1 MSTVIEHKDHSAPR
15 PAVDRERVAAAF
27 RYFMEALG
35 LDPADPNLVGT
46 DERVARACE
55 EILGGLSP
63 AAEPRISTFPNES
76 NYTELVTVRDIPFY
90 SVCAHHFLPFFGTAY
105 VAYLPGERLAGLS
118 KLPRVVNYF
127 ARRPQLQ
134 ERVTTQVADFLHER
148 LDAAGVITVLE
159 ARHLCMEMRGVSRPG
174 VLTRTCTVRGEISD
188 AQKHQFLS
196 SLPGNGGAPII

>member
-1 MSTVIEHKDHSAPR
+1 MSTVIEHKNHSAAR
-15 PAVDRERVAAAF
+15 PDAARERVADAF
-27 RYFMEALG
+27 RGFLEALG
-35 LDPADPNLVGT
+35 LDLEDPNLAGT

-76 NYTELVTVRDIPFY
+76 SYSELVTVKDIPFY
-90 SVCAHHFLPFFGTAY
+90 SICAHHFLPFFGTAH
-105 VAYLPGERLAGLS
+105 VAYIPGEQLAGLS

-134 ERVTTQVADFLHER
+134 ERVTTQVAEFLHER
-148 LDAAGVITVLE
+148 LEPVGVIAVVE

-174 VLTRTCTVRGEISD
+174 VTTQTCAVRGDISEQ
-188 AQKHQFLS
+188 QKHRFLS
-196 SLPGNGGAPII
+196 NLPSGGTGCN